1 MVHMVYESSLKQNT
15 FKSCLEDFGF
25 HQLIEKATHD
35 EGHGLDHI
43 YVSDEKMFP
52 KENVYLKPLY
62 FTDHDAVCIGLDKTS
77 HFM

>member
-1 MVHMVYESSLKQNT
+1 MIYGSPFKQNT
-15 FKSCLEDFGF
+15 FKSWLQDFGF

-62 FTDHDAVCIGLDKTS
+62 FTDHDAVCIGLEKTS

>member
-1 MVHMVYESSLKQNT
+1 MFYESLFKHNV

-35 EGHGLDHI
+35 EGHALDHI
-43 YVSDEKMFP
+43 YVSNEKIFP
-52 KENVYLKPLY
+52 KENIYLKPLY
-62 FTDHDAVCIGLDKTS
+62 FSDHDAICIGLGKTS

>member
-1 MVHMVYESSLKQNT
+1 MFYESLFKHNM

-35 EGHGLDHI
+35 DGHALDHI
-43 YVSDEKMFP
+43 YVSDEKIFP
-52 KENVYLKPLY
+52 KENIYLKPLY
-62 FTDHDAVCIGLDKTS
+62 FSDHDAICIGLGKTS